1 MYSKFNTW
9 LNNPAYFRYGFVLV
23 WVISLVLTFFAAE
36 FNGYFYIFY
45 IVGAAFLGLGFYHKS
60 PWFLVILTTLLVV
73 CRFFFSP
80 EDGHNLITFLFYIF
94 TYLLIT
100 FISVGFMKNYQ
111 RTKEDNIELIK
122 ALSNA
127 LDMRDTYTM
136 NHSENVA
143 RVALDIARG
152 MNLPKKVCEGIYIG
166 GLLHDIGK
174 IGIPERVLSKSGKL
188 TDDEYEIIKNHTF
201 IGYQIINHISYF
213 AENGVLDIVLYHH
226 ERYDGRGYPEGLKG
240 EQIPIA
246 ARIMAIADTFD
257 AMTSKR
263 VYREELDLQYALS
276 EIRTQR
282 GTQFDPDI
290 VDVFLGLYEE
300 REGAG

>member
-1 MYSKFNTW
+1 M
-9 LNNPAYFRYGFVLV
+9 
-23 WVISLVLTFFAAE
+23 ISF
-36 FNGYFYIFY
+36 
-45 IVGAAFLGLGFYHKS
+45 
-60 PWFLVILTTLLVV
+60 TTLLVI
-73 CRFFFSP
+73 CRFFFFA
-80 EDGHNLITFLFYIF
+80 EEGYNLITFLFYLL

-100 FISVGFMKNYQ
+100 FISVGFMTNYQ
-111 RTKEDNIELIK
+111 RTKEDNIAMIK
-122 ALSNA
+122 VLSNA

-136 NHSENVA
+136 HHSENVA

-152 MNLPKKVCEGIYIG
+152 MDLPKSVCEGVYIG

-174 IGIPERVLSKSGKL
+174 IGIPEHVLSKSGKL
-188 TDDEYEIIKNHTF
+188 TDDEYEIIKNHTI
-201 IGYQIINHISYF
+201 IGYQIIKDISYF

-240 EQIPIA
+240 VEIPVA

-263 VYREELDLQYALS
+263 VYREELKLPFALN
-276 EIRTQR
+276 EIRKQR